1 MSRSRFHLQIGFLGL
16 VKESPTISTATA
28 YVPYAQLGGRPSL
41 SHDVLFCWP
50 LPSSAYSWASR
61 QISWVCSELNMKNV
75 DKGFCLFQSP
85 ARDYVSISWLLD
97 LTLEEGLELEQ
108 FKIYFETYRP
118 QLCETLLR
126 SQKFLVQCTLSGF
139 LL

>member
-16 VKESPTISTATA
+16 VVESPAISTATA

-61 QISWVCSELNMKNV
+61 QISWVCNELNMKNV

-85 ARDYVSISWLLD
+85 TRDYVSISWLLD

-126 SQKFLVQCTLSGF
+126 SQKFLVQCMSGF